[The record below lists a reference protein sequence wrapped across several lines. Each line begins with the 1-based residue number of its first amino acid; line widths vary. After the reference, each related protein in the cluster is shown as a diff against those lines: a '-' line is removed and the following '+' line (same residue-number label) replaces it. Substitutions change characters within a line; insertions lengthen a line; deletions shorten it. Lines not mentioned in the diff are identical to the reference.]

1 MNCTC
6 VGSNAQSKE
15 DNEGSR
21 GPTSVTKNVVVG
33 GMDRIKGGGMVRAP
47 CPGARRYICSAL
59 ARLFGDV

>member
-33 GMDRIKGGGMVRAP
+33 GMDRIRVEVWSGHHVRAP
-47 CPGARRYICSAL
+47 VDTSAPL
-59 ARLFGDV
+59 